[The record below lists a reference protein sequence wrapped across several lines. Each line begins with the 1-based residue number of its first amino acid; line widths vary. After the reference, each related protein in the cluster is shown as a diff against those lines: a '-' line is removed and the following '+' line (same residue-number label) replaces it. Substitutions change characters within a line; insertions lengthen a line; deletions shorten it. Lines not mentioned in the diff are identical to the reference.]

1 MRFLFANMR
10 KGKTRP
16 DAMSWKCPIL
26 VEERDMSGLA
36 TFPGL
41 RPSVPT
47 SAGRCAAAKFFQLL
61 MALALVMTIFVIVA
75 FIPPTYAADEGV
87 LSLDNEGPIKIT
99 VQDAVLFALENNRSL
114 EIERLNP
121 EISRTFEQQ
130 EQARF
135 DPVLDFSVGYTEE
148 KREEWSEDP
157 LEVTEEKTRETEA
170 TLGVSKFFATGTEL
184 GLDLSSA
191 STWTDSYVDRHE
203 HRVGL
208 TVTQAL
214 LQGRGRDVNLARL
227 RRAELDTVSSQY
239 ELRGFAEAL
248 AAEVEETY
256 WNYALDQA
264 RIRIFE
270 ESLKLVEQQLRETEE
285 MINVGKLAETEL
297 TAVQAE
303 RASRRQDLINARS
316 SLATVRLY
324 LIRLLNPP
332 GPNPWDREILILNQ
346 PAVPDTGMDPV
357 KNHVDVALRMRP
369 DLNQARL
376 ELQKGEL
383 EVVETKN
390 GLLPRMD
397 LFITLGK
404 TGYADSFGRSIKEIG
419 SDSYDVFAGLRFEYP
434 FRNSEARGRHERVLL
449 QRDQAEKAISN
460 LSQLIETDVR
470 VAYIE
475 ANRAKE
481 QIAASSITRKLQE
494 EKLRIETEK
503 YRVGRSTSFL
513 VAQVQRD
520 LVSSQIYEVEAV
532 VSYLKAL
539 VALHRLEGSLLSRR
553 GISAPGRELVDMQKN
568 E

>member
-1 MRFLFANMR
+1 MVLTALILF
-10 KGKTRP
+10 
-16 DAMSWKCPIL
+16 
-26 VEERDMSGLA
+26 
-36 TFPGL
+36 
-41 RPSVPT
+41 
-47 SAGRCAAAKFFQLL
+47 
-61 MALALVMTIFVIVA
+61 MTVTDLCSFMTPVCG
-75 FIPPTYAADEGV
+75 ADQN
-87 LSLDNEGPIKIT
+87 SFSITHEGPIKIS
-99 VQDAVLFALENNRSL
+99 VQDAVLCALENNRFL

-121 EISRTFEQQ
+121 EVSRTFEQ
-130 EQARF
+130 EERARF
-135 DPVLDFSVGYTEE
+135 DPVLDFSLGYSEE
-148 KREEWSEDP
+148 KRDEWSEDP
-157 LEVTEEKTRETEA
+157 FYVMQEKTRETEA

-184 GLDLSSA
+184 GIDMSSA
-191 STWTDSYVDRHE
+191 GTWTDSYFDRHE

-208 TVTQAL
+208 TFTQAL
-214 LQGRGRDVNLARL
+214 LQGRGRDANLARL
-227 RRAELDTVSSQY
+227 RRAELDTVSSEY

-270 ESLKLVEQQLRETEE
+270 ESLKLVEQQLSETDE

-346 PAVPDTGMDPV
+346 PAVPDSGKDPV
-357 KNHVDVALRMRP
+357 KNHVNIAFRMRP

-397 LFITLGK
+397 LFIALGK
-404 TGYADSFGRSIKEIG
+404 TGYADSFGRSIRELD
-419 SDSYDVFAGLRFEYP
+419 SDSYDVFVGLRFEYP
-434 FRNSEARGRHERVLL
+434 FRNRAAKGRHERALL
-449 QRDQAEKAISN
+449 QTDQAEKAIGN

-470 VAYIE
+470 AAYIE
-475 ANRAKE
+475 VERTKE
-481 QIAASSITRKLQE
+481 QIAASSVTRKLQE
-494 EKLRIETEK
+494 EKLKIEREK
-503 YRVGRSTSFL
+503 YRVGRSTSLL

-520 LVSSQIYEVEAV
+520 LVSSQISEVEAV

-539 VALHRLEGSLLSRR
+539 VALHRLEGSLLTRR
-553 GISAPGRELVDMQKN
+553 GISAPGREPVNMKN
-568 E
+568 YE

>member
-1 MRFLFANMR
+1 MNGLVMKEKRQA
-10 KGKTRP
+10 TWRP
-16 DAMSWKCPIL
+16 LEVFMALILLMTVTLLDSLMCP
-26 VEERDMSGLA
+26 
-36 TFPGL
+36 T
-41 RPSVPT
+41 
-47 SAGRCAAAKFFQLL
+47 RCADQG
-61 MALALVMTIFVIVA
+61 A
-75 FIPPTYAADEGV
+75 FSIAQ
-87 LSLDNEGPIKIT
+87 EGPITIT

-114 EIERLNP
+114 DIERLNP
-121 EISRTFEQQ
+121 EVSRTFEQ
-130 EQARF
+130 EERARF
-135 DPVLDFSVGYTEE
+135 DPVLDFSLGYTEE
-148 KREEWSEDP
+148 KLEEWSEDP
-157 LEVTEEKTRETEA
+157 FYVMEEKTRETEA

-184 GLDLSSA
+184 GIDMSSA
-191 STWTDSYVDRHE
+191 GTWTDSYVDRHKQ
-203 HRVGL
+203 RVGL

-214 LQGRGRDVNLARL
+214 LEGRGRDVNLASL
-227 RRAELDTVSSQY
+227 RRAELDTVSSEY

-256 WNYALDQA
+256 WDYALDQA

-270 ESLKLVEQQLRETEE
+270 ESLKLVEQQLRETDE

-303 RASRRQDLINARS
+303 RALRRQDLINARS

-332 GPNPWDREILILNQ
+332 GPSPWDREILILNQ

-369 DLNQARL
+369 ELNQARL
-376 ELQKGEL
+376 EFQKGEL

-404 TGYADSFGRSIKEIG
+404 TGYADSFGRSIRELN
-419 SDSYDVFAGLRFEYP
+419 SDSYDVFAGLQFEYP
-434 FRNSEARGRHERVLL
+434 FRNRAAKGRHERTLL
-449 QRDQAEKAISN
+449 QTDQAQKAIGN

-470 VAYIE
+470 GAYIE

-494 EKLRIETEK
+494 EKLRIEREK

-520 LVSSQIYEVEAV
+520 LVSSQINEVDAV

-539 VALHRLEGSLLSRR
+539 VALHRLEGSLLTRR
-553 GISAPGRELVDMQKN
+553 GIAAPGLEPVDMTN
-568 E
+568 YE

>member
-1 MRFLFANMR
+1 
-10 KGKTRP
+10 
-16 DAMSWKCPIL
+16 
-26 VEERDMSGLA
+26 MSGLGIS
-36 TFPGL
+36 PGR
-41 RPSVPT
+41 RPSIMMRAKRGS
-47 SAGRCAAAKFFQLL
+47 SAGSFQLFMEL
-61 MALALVMTIFVIVA
+61 TLVMTVFVLAALISLA
-75 FIPPTYAADEGV
+75 YAADEDV
-87 LSLDNEGPIKIT
+87 LSLDNEAPIKIT

-148 KREEWSEDP
+148 KREEWSEEPSD
-157 LEVTEEKTRETEA
+157 VMEEKTRETEA
-170 TLGVSKFFATGTEL
+170 ILGVSKFFATGTEL

-227 RRAELDTVSSQY
+227 RRAELDTVSSEY

-270 ESLKLVEQQLRETEE
+270 ESLKLVEQQLRETNE

-303 RASRRQDLINARS
+303 RALRRQDLINARS

-346 PAVPDTGMDPV
+346 PAVPDTAMDPV

-404 TGYADSFGRSIKEIG
+404 TGYADSFGRSIKEIS

-434 FRNSEARGRHERVLL
+434 FRNREARGRHKRVLL

-553 GISAPGRELVDMQKN
+553 GISAPGRELVDMKKD

>member
-1 MRFLFANMR
+1 MIALGRYPVRRPPIMRR
-10 KGKTRP
+10 TKT
-16 DAMSWKCPIL
+16 
-26 VEERDMSGLA
+26 G
-36 TFPGL
+36 
-41 RPSVPT
+41 
-47 SAGRCAAAKFFQLL
+47 AAAGSLLDVL
-61 MALALVMTIFVIVA
+61 MAFTLVMMITVPAVFMSSA
-75 FIPPTYAADEGV
+75 YAADEGV

-99 VQDAVLFALENNRSL
+99 VQDAVLFALGNNRSL

-121 EISRTFEQQ
+121 EISRTYEQQ

-135 DPVLDFSVGYTEE
+135 DPVLDFSLGYREE
-148 KREEWSEDP
+148 KREELSEDP
-157 LEVTEEKTRETEA
+157 FYIMEEKTRETEA

-184 GLDLSSA
+184 GIDMSSA

-227 RRAELDTVSSQY
+227 RRAELDTVSSEY

-256 WNYALDQA
+256 WDYALDQA

-270 ESLKLVEQQLRETEE
+270 ESLKLVEQQLRETDE
-285 MINVGKLAETEL
+285 MINVGRLAETEL

-316 SLATVRLY
+316 SLGTDRLY

-404 TGYADSFGRSIKEIG
+404 TGYADSFGRSIKEI
-419 SDSYDVFAGLRFEYP
+419 SSNSYDVFAGLRFEYP
-434 FRNSEARGRHERVLL
+434 FGNRDARGRHERVLL
-449 QRDQAEKAISN
+449 QLDQAEKAISN

-470 VAYIE
+470 AAYIE

-539 VALHRLEGSLLSRR
+539 VALHRLEGSLLTRR
-553 GISAPGRELVDMQKN
+553 GIAAPGREPVDMKKD

>member
-1 MRFLFANMR
+1 
-10 KGKTRP
+10 
-16 DAMSWKCPIL
+16 
-26 VEERDMSGLA
+26 MSGLE

-47 SAGRCAAAKFFQLL
+47 SAGRCAAARFFQLL
-61 MALALVMTIFVIVA
+61 MALTLVVTIFVLAA
-75 FIPPTYAADEGV
+75 FIPPAYAA
-87 LSLDNEGPIKIT
+87 NEGPIKIT
-99 VQDAVLFALENNRSL
+99 VQGAVLFALENNRSL
-114 EIERLNP
+114 EIECLNP

-135 DPVLDFSVGYTEE
+135 DPVLDFSIGYTEE

-157 LEVTEEKTRETEA
+157 LEVTEEKTRETDA

-227 RRAELDTVSSQY
+227 RRAELDTVSSEY

-303 RASRRQDLINARS
+303 RALRRQDLINARS

-346 PAVPDTGMDPV
+346 PAVPDTAMDPV

-369 DLNQARL
+369 DLNHARL

-390 GLLPRMD
+390 GLLPKMD

-404 TGYADSFGRSIKEIG
+404 TGYADSFGRSIREIS

-434 FRNSEARGRHERVLL
+434 FRNSEAKARHERVLL
-449 QRDQAEKAISN
+449 QRDQVEKAISN

-553 GISAPGRELVDMQKN
+553 GISAPGREPVDMQKD